1 MGYSFVR
8 RLLRFV
14 SFVLLC
20 DHTTPYAT
28 FTDMRPTMPAQLG
41 LLVLFAGNVF
51 AAAPCQGYT
60 GVVSGGDCKK
70 QWCPHPLNEK
80 AYPKW
85 HYCKRVP
92 DDPDTRYSYL
102 WQTLA
107 PADVPYHKCS
117 AGKVLRHDAS
127 GLICADYTQ
136 SDFHAGVC
144 TDRTCCTGGVCS
156 DYTCP
161 AEWTKRATAD
171 SISCFFGCDDE
182 LCCDPPA
189 DKPVPR
195 EHAQGML
202 FVDKDPGRFVFGG
215 NVTILRAID
224 ESDITHYRVYWGFAQ
239 VLRKVPSC
247 GLKNP
252 VSWHNEKVRDPT
264 KMLGEFKKTGCD
276 ITFEIPM
283 GTKATDYERCP
294 ITWDRSNRNT
304 AATDGCNPHYLMVVS
319 VNENGEKPVTRE
331 NIQQLGPRHPISD
344 YEAELG
350 LTCAESGITGGHDL
364 PGENDV
370 VLGKWNNCPSAAE
383 CAKRCREYDG
393 SKGACRQWTWAYNNG
408 GSTSKTCWMESQ
420 TLTKTHY
427 GVRVQGPAVCPTTSE
442 SNAPTGRERPRCT
455 RWQRFQNKVPWTN
468 PGNYNPWLYHKNGN
482 NYVQRPTDP
491 DVPLGTYQHAEYC
504 KGLCDLD
511 VLCTGFVFQKRLQL
525 NSGTFKLLKK
535 CVLMR
540 EDTFQRNTPT
550 DGHEY
555 DTWVCSREGMAPLVN
570 GYTFEVNR
578 FGYVTC
584 GAATASSQTVMD
596 SVDCCASACD
606 ADVGCVAFT
615 FWNKEKRCDLFS
627 SCASTAKVDKVEGCA
642 FESCF
647 DGFGASTY
655 KKIAVRTIEVVD
667 RWPRVGSKDGIPV
680 RLQTNG
686 MMDGAEVVCGVVHI
700 AERNEIPK
708 TAEDMKADTSLA
720 GVVVSAIV
728 ENDVASLE
736 LKREKAGALMDG
748 VKYTLRCAVVG
759 ASQYGLP
766 AYFDTAIQLQEP
778 RGYHFLRHGR
788 CTSHK
793 SCTTKTHEKGRGH
806 TLDKC
811 KALCE
816 AQTDCRGFSYG
827 ANDGWCR
834 WFSGCNLLAARPALH
849 VYCFK
854 REAAWDKLNDPK
866 GECADTC
873 SATDT
878 CNFKRE
884 LGVYDRN
891 VFTPKRQVCVPPT
904 VAPTTAPATM
914 NPTSV
919 PSTPTPTDAPKV
931 SPPTPAPQ
939 GTLDECSPN
948 PCGADQE
955 CRDMNTGVN
964 SKNDFECK
972 CTKDPSTVATGA
984 PAECEVDECAAKP
997 CGDDQRCVDTD
1008 VRRSA
1013 QYDYECI
1020 CTADASVK
1028 RTAAQPTCVNDECA
1042 GANPCDPGQS
1052 CVDPNTSPHTVK
1064 DFECTCDSDPA
1075 THATGTSA
1083 TCELDECV
1091 PNPCGADQV
1100 CSDPNIKYSS
1110 RLDFVC
1116 TCTGDMNIKKVGG
1129 QPTCVKDECSTDP
1142 CGPGQSCKDPNTSPE
1157 HVNDFACTCD
1167 DDARVT
1173 AQGMPATC
1181 TVDECAS
1188 QPCGADQTCE
1198 DKDTRVNAQ
1207 FDYTCTCDKDTTTV
1221 RVGGAAVCVV
1231 DECTT
1236 TPCGADQTCT
1246 DTNDAASKTGDFE
1259 CACTVGTM
1267 AKQVGAVAVCEQGSV
1282 DECATGTPCGS
1293 GQTCVDP
1300 ATVAGKLMDYVCT
1313 CTVGT
1318 GSATGAPASCAVD
1331 ECVGDPCGGGQD
1343 CKDKNTQAG
1352 STGDFECSC
1361 RAPATGLQTGAPAS
1375 CETDEC
1381 LSSPCAMTQMCT
1393 EGLTTV
1399 LLDFTC
1405 TCTNGVTATGGDAT
1419 CELDECAST
1428 PCGDGQT
1435 CNDPDQRSSMQHDFI
1450 CTCAND
1456 TARTQ
1461 QDGPALCYLDECAS
1475 NPCGDQM
1482 CEDRNT
1488 SIESLKSFFC
1498 ICTNGVEARGG
1509 VAQCEVD
1516 ECSSNN
1522 TNPCGAGQLCEDK
1535 NQTYTSQHDF
1545 TCTCANDTTRTQTD
1559 GPALCYLDECANTDN
1574 NPCGDQACN
1583 DPDTSVGT
1591 LNDFVCTC
1599 TDGSTATGRTAVCVP
1614 EACRGSP
1621 CGDGQSC
1628 SADGSAFLCTCSNGR
1643 AAAGERANCELG
1655 AADSSSAD
1663 SEDDDSF
1670 PWWVWLIIALGAVLL
1685 LACCGAAAF
1694 AMKRPSN
1701 GLSVQELIE
1710 TQGEVMEGSIY
1721 HSPHDPNLVQ
1731 YSL

>member
-1 MGYSFVR
+1 
-8 RLLRFV
+8 
-14 SFVLLC
+14 
-20 DHTTPYAT
+20 
-28 FTDMRPTMPAQLG
+28 MPAQLG

-60 GVVSGGDCKK
+60 GVVSGGDCRK

-171 SISCFFGCDDE
+171 SISCFFGCDEE
-182 LCCDPPA
+182 LCCDPPVA
-189 DKPVPR
+189 KPVPR

-252 VSWHNEKVRDPT
+252 VSWNNEKARDPT

-304 AATDGCNPHYLMVVS
+304 AGTDECNPHYLMVVS

-364 PGENDV
+364 PGEYDI
-370 VLGKWNNCPSAAE
+370 VLGKWNDCPSAAE

-540 EDTFQRNTPT
+540 EDTFERNTPT

-708 TAEDMKADTSLA
+708 TAEDMKADASLA

-788 CTSHK
+788 CTSHS

-816 AQTDCRGFSYG
+816 AQKDCRGFSYG

-891 VFTPKRQVCVPPT
+891 VFTPNRNACLTPAPDTAAPTAVPTAVHTSVPTALPTAVPTAATPGFTLVPPVT
-904 VAPTTAPATM
+904 AEPTSLPTAVPTAIPTGAPPGTTMTPPVTAEPTTAPTATPTAM
-914 NPTSV
+914 PTAPPSGSTLSPPVTAQPTEAPTQMPTRTPTSV
-919 PSTPTPTDAPKV
+919 SSGAPSV
-931 SPPTPAPQ
+931 SPPLPPTDVPDTPSPAVPSPTKGVTNAP
-939 GTLDECSPN
+939 GTQAVVTFGGVASAIAKGWWTGDVSEGDEDVDVDGNGNGGGDSGEKMVVVQTGGGEVPRVGFSPKSGEDFAYLRETLGSWPQLGFLN
-948 PCGADQE
+948 RMSFYVQVPEGLGHVALGED
-955 CRDMNTGVN
+955 
-964 SKNDFECK
+964 KNLVVEL
-972 CTKDPSTVATGA
+972 TTRDPSAAATAVGTGGKVFEHRFRVAFTGGGGWQKVVVDPHPDAIEGVELPSGTADHGVVTHPLQRAGVADGTSFYFDYVTRMRISFAGTDVGVVSGARGAGVLAGAEDGGVEWSVRGTELWRRDAVENEAAVYGLTGA
-984 PAECEVDECAAKP
+984 AFRDSAGAVSVEVAWSRSKDDPTTAHEVRYLYTSIHVSGFALATVLTTVKP
-997 CGDDQRCVDTD
+997 
-1008 VRRSA
+1008 S
-1013 QYDYECI
+1013 
-1020 CTADASVK
+1020 TADAMQVPAYASK
-1028 RTAAQPTCVNDECA
+1028 LDTAAPSGT
-1042 GANPCDPGQS
+1042 
-1052 CVDPNTSPHTVK
+1052 TSV
-1064 DFECTCDSDPA
+1064 F
-1075 THATGTSA
+1075 
-1083 TCELDECV
+1083 
-1091 PNPCGADQV
+1091 
-1100 CSDPNIKYSS
+1100 
-1110 RLDFVC
+1110 
-1116 TCTGDMNIKKVGG
+1116 
-1129 QPTCVKDECSTDP
+1129 
-1142 CGPGQSCKDPNTSPE
+1142 
-1157 HVNDFACTCD
+1157 
-1167 DDARVT
+1167 
-1173 AQGMPATC
+1173 
-1181 TVDECAS
+1181 
-1188 QPCGADQTCE
+1188 
-1198 DKDTRVNAQ
+1198 
-1207 FDYTCTCDKDTTTV
+1207 
-1221 RVGGAAVCVV
+1221 
-1231 DECTT
+1231 
-1236 TPCGADQTCT
+1236 
-1246 DTNDAASKTGDFE
+1246 
-1259 CACTVGTM
+1259 
-1267 AKQVGAVAVCEQGSV
+1267 VAVRPV
-1282 DECATGTPCGS
+1282 
-1293 GQTCVDP
+1293 
-1300 ATVAGKLMDYVCT
+1300 
-1313 CTVGT
+1313 
-1318 GSATGAPASCAVD
+1318 
-1331 ECVGDPCGGGQD
+1331 
-1343 CKDKNTQAG
+1343 
-1352 STGDFECSC
+1352 
-1361 RAPATGLQTGAPAS
+1361 
-1375 CETDEC
+1375 
-1381 LSSPCAMTQMCT
+1381 
-1393 EGLTTV
+1393 
-1399 LLDFTC
+1399 
-1405 TCTNGVTATGGDAT
+1405 
-1419 CELDECAST
+1419 
-1428 PCGDGQT
+1428 
-1435 CNDPDQRSSMQHDFI
+1435 
-1450 CTCAND
+1450 
-1456 TARTQ
+1456 
-1461 QDGPALCYLDECAS
+1461 
-1475 NPCGDQM
+1475 
-1482 CEDRNT
+1482 
-1488 SIESLKSFFC
+1488 
-1498 ICTNGVEARGG
+1498 
-1509 VAQCEVD
+1509 
-1516 ECSSNN
+1516 
-1522 TNPCGAGQLCEDK
+1522 
-1535 NQTYTSQHDF
+1535 
-1545 TCTCANDTTRTQTD
+1545 
-1559 GPALCYLDECANTDN
+1559 
-1574 NPCGDQACN
+1574 
-1583 DPDTSVGT
+1583 
-1591 LNDFVCTC
+1591 
-1599 TDGSTATGRTAVCVP
+1599 
-1614 EACRGSP
+1614 
-1621 CGDGQSC
+1621 
-1628 SADGSAFLCTCSNGR
+1628 
-1643 AAAGERANCELG
+1643 
-1655 AADSSSAD
+1655 
-1663 SEDDDSF
+1663 
-1670 PWWVWLIIALGAVLL
+1670 
-1685 LACCGAAAF
+1685 GAAAF
-1694 AMKRPSN
+1694 TEIELPLQTLAHSTPAPHTHAPSDSDDGISN
-1701 GLSVQELIE
+1701 VALGLAIAGACVCATLVLVVVVCLCFRRKQQHTEGDKAE
-1710 TQGEVMEGSIY
+1710 EKPANAPDHTQGES
-1721 HSPHDPNLVQ
+1721 NN
-1731 YSL
+1731 